1 MNIYHGSYV
10 RVPEPRIIAP
20 VRLLD
25 FGTGFY
31 TTTNKG
37 QAINF
42 TSKFVNL
49 GKNRIVNIYDYD
61 KTKANKELS
70 ILKFSEANLEWFRYV
85 VANRAGKGKNSD
97 FDIVTGPVAND
108 QVYEVIEGFEL
119 GNYSEKEALNRFLAF
134 KLTDQVVFKTEK
146 SLLYIKYLSYERI
159 RSK

>member
-1 MNIYHGSYV
+1 MQVS
-10 RVPEPRIIAP
+10 EPRIIAP

-37 QAINF
+37 QAISF
-42 TSKFVNL
+42 TKKFVNL

-61 KTKANKELS
+61 KVKANEELS

-85 VANRAGKGKNSD
+85 VANRAGNGKDND

-108 QVYEVIEGFEL
+108 QVYEVIEGYEL
-119 GNYSEKEALNRFLAF
+119 GSYSEEEALKRFLAF

-146 SLLYIKYLSYERI
+146 SLQYIKYISHERI
-159 RSK
+159 EV